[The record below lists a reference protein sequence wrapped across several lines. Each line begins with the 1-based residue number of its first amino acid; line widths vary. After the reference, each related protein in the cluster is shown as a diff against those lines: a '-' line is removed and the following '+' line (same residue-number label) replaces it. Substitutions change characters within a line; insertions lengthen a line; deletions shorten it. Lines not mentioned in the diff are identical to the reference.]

1 MRISKHL
8 ESYSLTTSRT
18 QDIRLDAQ
26 TVGTAVSSPDSGRNS
41 THATNIPAAENA
53 IDLSVYSAV
62 DDFICLSGND
72 RIESY
77 MGLSAEGRS
86 KFMKIISKLVDRG
99 ELAKSRLMLDEGSFC
114 DSSMILDQYRS
125 AGRSPLAYCLQ
136 GKSA

>member
-1 MRISKHL
+1 MRISKYL

-18 QDIRLDAQ
+18 QNVRLESQ
-26 TVGTAVSSPDSGRNS
+26 TVVTAVSSPNSGHS
-41 THATNIPAAENA
+41 SAQTSNIPAAENA

-77 MGLSAEGRS
+77 MGLSDEGRS
-86 KFMKIISKLVDRG
+86 KFIKIISKLVDRG
-99 ELAKSRLMLDEGSFC
+99 ELAKGRLMLDEGSFC
-114 DSSMILDQYRS
+114 DSSMILDQCRS
-125 AGRSPLAYCLQ
+125 AGRSPLVYCLQ